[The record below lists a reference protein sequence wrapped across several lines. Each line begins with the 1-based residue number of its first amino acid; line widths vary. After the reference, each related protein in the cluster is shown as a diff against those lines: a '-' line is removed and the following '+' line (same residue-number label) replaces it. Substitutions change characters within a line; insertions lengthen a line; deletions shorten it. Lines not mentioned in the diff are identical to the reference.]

1 MKLHRVLLR
10 FSIDILSIN
19 ELYRYFLIFQQL
31 IDMVQAQYQY
41 SPYSKIQEGGG
52 LQIVI
57 FAYTKR
63 DAPGVL

>member
-1 MKLHRVLLR
+1 MT
-10 FSIDILSIN
+10 LSDSHN
-19 ELYRYFLIFQQL
+19 KRYRGPTENWRIEFGNL
-31 IDMVQAQYQY
+31 V

-63 DAPGVL
+63 DALGVL